1 MTLKKLLKSG
11 VLSDHEDIS
20 IWYRNRKVAEIW
32 KSKYEVSIEQMA
44 SIINGGES
52 TDYLKFRVKR
62 ISWSVFEYPNC
73 RIELKPPKEKPIRST
88 KNKAYKKYMK
98 KYVKEHLDEIG
109 LKDGGY
115 AGDSADDDGCWNCK
129 YEEKRGYEEPCVKCS
144 HSYFDKWESK
154 E

>member
-32 KSKYEVSIEQMA
+32 KSKYDASIEQMA

-62 ISWSVFEYPNC
+62 ISWSVFEYPYC
-73 RIELKPPKEKPIRST
+73 RIELKPPKEKKPKRST
-88 KNKAYKKYMK
+88 NNKAYKKWMK
-98 KYVKEHLDEIG
+98 KYVKDHMDEIG
-109 LKDGGY
+109 LKDGED
-115 AGDSADDDGCWNCK
+115 AMD
-129 YEEKRGYEEPCVKCS
+129 
-144 HSYFDKWESK
+144 
-154 E
+154 